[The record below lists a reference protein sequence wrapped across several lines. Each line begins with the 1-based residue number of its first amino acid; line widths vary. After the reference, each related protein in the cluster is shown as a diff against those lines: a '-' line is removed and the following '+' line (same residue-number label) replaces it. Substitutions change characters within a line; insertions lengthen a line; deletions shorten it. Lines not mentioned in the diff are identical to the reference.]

1 MLLWRQRC
9 CLLSRRFVIVWSVST
24 AIRLILWRWR
34 RLLPA
39 VLGWWRWLLLI
50 RSTLDLMMR
59 RWRWSVMILVL
70 LTRMRLLLRRW
81 LLLLH

>member
-1 MLLWRQRC
+1 MLWRQRC
-9 CLLSRRFVIVWSVST
+9 CLLSRWFVIAWSVST

-39 VLGWWRWLLLI
+39 VLRWRRLLI

-59 RWRWSVMILVL
+59 RRRWSVMILVL

-81 LLLLH
+81 LLLLLH